1 MKYYRALPH
10 DLWRVSARSVAQRL
24 ESGVL
29 DMPRLDCAV
38 TSSHGNSIR
47 PWRASGSPFP
57 RQLPVMLK
65 PAERS
70 TAHRRLPFGLQQL
83 VHVAPNPH
91 RANVIG
97 KQARLQLPEIRLP
110 TVSWIAD
117 NMRSS
122 CSTNAYSAS
131 DFHVLAELRIVQEKV
146 AANRP
151 EVMGRLLSLRRQQ
164 MAVQCRKTLASRL
177 THGGNPRL
185 LPDHGS
191 RARSGR

>member
-1 MKYYRALPH
+1 MFCVCRQILTVLSFLTMKYYRALPH

-29 DMPRLDCAV
+29 DMPRPDCAV

-97 KQARLQLPEIRLP
+97 KQARLQLPEIP
-110 TVSWIAD
+110 VAD
-117 NMRSS
+117 GFLDRRQH
-122 CSTNAYSAS
+122 ALVLLDERILRS

-164 MAVQCRKTLASRL
+164 MAVQCRKTL
-177 THGGNPRL
+177 
-185 LPDHGS
+185 
-191 RARSGR
+191 